1 MAYPYRDSLDNAG
14 VNAALSRM
22 AAEHYRTGGTATAPA
37 YSELPTTVYTA
48 DQIALDN
55 AGRMF
60 ERDLAGF
67 EDEIK
72 ANDAKIA
79 ELKRKIKEI
88 QASELSDDELDYRL
102 AANRARRGNQGAVE
116 FHLGRPETRRTTAIN
131 RMNDL
136 QYKLDDIEGKLR
148 YAKVQRAYE
157 NENEEAAKVL
167 DEEIQTLENKR
178 QTLLRQMGITEP
190 EKKDPPEGPSG
201 NSGKDDDEELFKS
214 QVKAHVKEALEQG
227 ADGNMYLKDGEDRDK
242 LVGEIKKVKKWE
254 DDEEL
259 QDLLNKV
266 NTLKSVP
273 ESVAD
278 NNLKNL
284 KVFIANPDNTKGNLW
299 VDGKRAEFNRLWNAL
314 SPEEQNTPEAQ
325 EILRNYRGRMELAE
339 YAEYLRKMD
348 KHFREKVKV
357 PEGISMGIAKG
368 YISEYTDP
376 STRLTWK
383 KDPNTGMWS
392 AKGWKETK

>member
-1 MAYPYRDSLDNAG
+1 MAYPYRDFFDNANVPTYPNDSYSRMVADRYHAGARDLAPEYTQFPTTNQLDNA
-14 VNAALSRM
+14 S
-22 AAEHYRTGGTATAPA
+22 
-37 YSELPTTVYTA
+37 
-48 DQIALDN
+48 
-55 AGRMF
+55 RMF
-60 ERDLAGF
+60 ERDIAGF
-67 EDEIK
+67 EEEIK

-79 ELKRKIKEI
+79 ELKRQIKEI

-102 AANRARRGNQGAVE
+102 AANRARRGNRGAVE
-116 FHLGRPETRRTTAIN
+116 FHLGRPETRRTAAVN

-148 YAKVQRAYE
+148 YAKVQRVYS
-157 NENEEAAKVL
+157 NDNPEAAAVL

-178 QTLLRQMGITEP
+178 QTLLKQMGITEP
-190 EKKDPPEGPSG
+190 EQKETPKDTKKESG
-201 NSGKDDDEELFKS
+201 DGDDVRYKS
-214 QVKAHVKEALEQG
+214 QVKASIKEKIYKG
-227 ADGNMYLKDGEDRDK
+227 KDGKWYLNDGEDRDA
-242 LVGEIKKVKKWE
+242 LRDEIQKVPNWK

-259 QDLLNKV
+259 QDILNDLD
-266 NTLKSVP
+266 TMQTVP
-273 ESVAD
+273 ESIAD

-314 SPEEQNTPEAQ
+314 SPEEQNTAEAQ

-339 YAEYLRKMD
+339 YAEYLKKMD
-348 KHFREKVKV
+348 RHFREKVKV

-383 KDPNTGMWS
+383 KDPNTGLWS

>member
-22 AAEHYRTGGTATAPA
+22 AAEHYRTGGTYTAPA
-37 YSELPTTVYTA
+37 YNELPTTVYTA
-48 DQIALDN
+48 DQVALDN

-88 QASELSDDELDYRL
+88 QASELSDDELDYQL
-102 AANRARRGNQGAVE
+102 AANRAQRGDQGAVE
-116 FHLGRPETRRTTAIN
+116 FHLGRPETRRTAASN
-131 RMNDL
+131 RISDL
-136 QYKLDDIEGKLR
+136 QYKLDDIDGKLR
-148 YAKVQRAYE
+148 YAKVQKAYS
-157 NENEEAAKVL
+157 NDNPEASAVL

-178 QTLLRQMGITEP
+178 QTLLKQMGIAEP
-190 EKKDPPEGPSG
+190 EKNEPPKGPEE
-201 NSGKDDDEELFKS
+201 NSGKDDDVRYKS
-214 QVKAHVKEALEQG
+214 QVKASIKEKIYKG
-227 ADGNMYLKDGEDRDK
+227 KDGKWYLNDGEDRDAIRE
-242 LVGEIKKVKKWE
+242 EIHKVPNWK

-259 QDLLNKV
+259 QDILNDLD
-266 NTLKSVP
+266 TMQTVP
-273 ESVAD
+273 EYVND
-278 NNLKNL
+278 NSLHNL

-325 EILRNYRGRMELAE
+325 EILRNYRGRMEMKE
-339 YAEYLRKMD
+339 YAEYLKKMD

-383 KDPNTGMWS
+383 KDPNTGLWS